1 MEQVWVHCRKE
12 LIDRKDLLE
21 DFDLNIL
28 QDAIRNTKSRLLPK
42 RKIDKAIR
50 VLPPHMR
57 QQVLDCLRRK
67 SFLFHPDEDSFN
79 NRFIKCAE
87 LLFSLPNAPRRHL
100 VSQSP
105 GQIATSPAPAPSTTE
120 AESPNYGPAPSNLAP
135 SSSSSPNPNP
145 PVQPPE
151 APAPSLD
158 VISSPPPRPKHL
170 PPHHSVVP
178 QNSPKK
184 DDSYQMKK
192 IVVAAATAV
201 GVLALLALLLICCLK
216 GGSNKIGPKEGQRD
230 ERPLLNLRMSDF
242 SGGILLSV
250 FIYH

>member
-28 QDAIRNTKSRLLPK
+28 QEAIRNTKSRLLPK

-57 QQVLDCLRRK
+57 QLVLDCLRRK
-67 SFLFHPDEDSFN
+67 SFLFHPVEDSFK

-105 GQIATSPAPAPSTTE
+105 GQIAISPA
-120 AESPNYGPAPSNLAP
+120 PAPSNLAP

-145 PVQPPE
+145 PVQAPE

-158 VISSPPPRPKHL
+158 VISSPPPLPKHL

-184 DDSYQMKK
+184 DDSYQIKK

-201 GVLALLALLLICCLK
+201 GVLALLALLLICCCK

-242 SGGILLSV
+242 SGGIILSV

>member
-1 MEQVWVHCRKE
+1 
-12 LIDRKDLLE
+12 
-21 DFDLNIL
+21 
-28 QDAIRNTKSRLLPK
+28 
-42 RKIDKAIR
+42 
-50 VLPPHMR
+50 MR
-57 QQVLDCLRRK
+57 QLVLDCLRRK
-67 SFLFHPDEDSFN
+67 SFLFHPDEDSLK

-145 PVQPPE
+145 PVQVPE
-151 APAPSLD
+151 APAPSLN

-178 QNSPKK
+178 
-184 DDSYQMKK
+184 
-192 IVVAAATAV
+192 
-201 GVLALLALLLICCLK
+201 
-216 GGSNKIGPKEGQRD
+216 
-230 ERPLLNLRMSDF
+230 
-242 SGGILLSV
+242 
-250 FIYH
+250 